1 MGEEVEKYEYLFI
14 FIWSWELNLYYI
26 MVWFIKYLKKK
37 LIYIWFN
44 YCIES
49 FVKGICIWIVNYGI
63 IINNLL

>member
-37 LIYIWFN
+37 NWYIFDLIIVLKVLLKV
-44 YCIES
+44 
-49 FVKGICIWIVNYGI
+49 FVFE
-63 IINNLL
+63 L